1 MGLSVGVMVQTPV
14 VESQLLFG
22 SLGSM
27 LNAIRLVVFGSGGFA
42 LDALMACRRVHVAP
56 QTEPSVSAV
65 EVTVNV
71 INGVAVGVGVGVGV
85 GVPEK
90 VVAVLR
96 PAPDVGAVGA
106 RLAVIVA
113 HDCGVKFDAN
123 RITEVDSRVTASA
136 I

>member
-1 MGLSVGVMVQTPV
+1 MVQTPV

-96 PAPDVGAVGA
+96 PAPGVGAVGA
-106 RLAVIVA
+106 RLRVIVA
-113 HDCGVKFDAN
+113 RDCNVKLEPS
-123 RITEVDSRVTASA
+123 RIADVHNSATARA
-136 I
+136 M